1 MVSEQVVF
9 ISYAWGEETHERE
22 AIVNQLDQSLQKR
35 GIKIVRDKRDLGY
48 KGSIGKFMERIGEG
62 DCVIVVISDK
72 YLRSKNCMFEL
83 VEIAEHKQFAERIF
97 PIILSDAKIYDPVD
111 RIDYAQH
118 WEKEKEKLNE
128 KLRTLS
134 DFSNLQ
140 GVHEELN
147 NYDRFRREIDE
158 LTFVLKDMNTLSP
171 DLHRNSD
178 FNDLYLAIEKRIM
191 AGSGSSMAFT
201 KIDLQPFEPE
211 TVDIPGGAFQMGCAP
226 GDGIPDYEALRHEVN
241 IPTFRIGLHL
251 VTNEQ
256 YEYFVRSKEKVVR
269 PVMQW
274 KGQSVPHDIRDS
286 PVLGVTWDD
295 AMQYCEW
302 LSQST
307 RQNYSLPNEAQ
318 WEKACRGRYPCAENM
333 GRFMEWT
340 CSLWGDKRVSPDARY
355 LYPWK
360 KDDGR
365 NNLSANHQIRRVLRG
380 FIGTDATGL
389 RKCSAKYGRAV
400 DDPGFGSSLHGF
412 RVILTL

>member
-1 MVSEQVVF
+1 M
-9 ISYAWGEETHERE
+9 
-22 AIVNQLDQSLQKR
+22 
-35 GIKIVRDKRDLGY
+35 RDKRDLGY

-83 VEIAEHKQFAERIF
+83 VEIAENKQFADRIF

-118 WEKEKEKLNE
+118 WEKEKAKLNE

-134 DFSNLQ
+134 DFSNLLGIQ
-140 GVHEELN
+140 EELN
-147 NYDRFRREIDE
+147 NYDRFRRNIDE

-171 DLHRNSD
+171 DMHRESD
-178 FNDLYLAIEKRIM
+178 FNELYLAIEKRM
-191 AGSGSSMAFT
+191 MERSGTPLPTT
-201 KIDLQPFEPE
+201 KLDLQPFEPE
-211 TVDIPGGAFQMGCAP
+211 TVGVLEGLFQMGCAP
-226 GDGIPDYEALRHEVN
+226 GDGIPGYENPQHEVN
-241 IPTFRIGLHL
+241 IPTFRMGLNL
-251 VTNEQ
+251 ITNAQ
-256 YEYFVRSKEKVVR
+256 YEEFVRAKGKVVQ
-269 PVMQW
+269 PIMQW
-274 KGQSVPHDIRDS
+274 KGQAVPDGMGDE
-286 PVLGVTWDD
+286 PVLGVSWDD

-307 RQNYSLPNEAQ
+307 KRNYSLPNEAQ

-333 GRFMEWT
+333 GRVLEWT
-340 CSLWGDKRVSPDARY
+340 CSLWGEKRVAPDAKY

-365 NNLSANHQIRRVLRG
+365 NNPNANRQIRRVVRG
-380 FIGTDATGL
+380 FIGVDATGV

-400 DDPGFGSSLHGF
+400 DDPGSADSRHGF